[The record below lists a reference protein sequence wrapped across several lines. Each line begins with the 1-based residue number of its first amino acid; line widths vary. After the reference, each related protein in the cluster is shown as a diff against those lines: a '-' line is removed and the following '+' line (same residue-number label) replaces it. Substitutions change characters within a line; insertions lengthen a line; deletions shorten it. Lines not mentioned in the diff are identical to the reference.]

1 MFYKIFQL
9 FRSIAILYVMLY
21 LGEAI
26 NYLFPIGIP
35 SSIWGLLLLF
45 ICLVL
50 KLIKKEWLLPSGALL
65 IRYMALLF
73 IPLSVGIIDYFDVL
87 TEQAVSL
94 LIPTVV
100 STCLVIVMTGLLA
113 EYLYSYRS
121 FARLRKKAEKR
132 AMRGAK

>member
-9 FRSIAILYVMLY
+9 FRSIAILYAMLY

-50 KLIKKEWLLPSGALL
+50 KLIKKEWLLPSSALL

-121 FARLRKKAEKR
+121 FTRLRKKAEKR